1 MGTIIHH
8 AIVVTGGKEML
19 IEAAMTAQN
28 MGFTVLGP
36 GPSLINGY
44 CSMLVCPD
52 GSKEYWPSS
61 DVFDKKRAEFCKW
74 LEALRDNNSKRE
86 PEWIEIAFGSEFR
99 PEIINDCFI
108 DY

>member
-44 CSMLVCPD
+44 CSMLICPD
-52 GSKEYWPSS
+52 GSKECWRTFVCS
-61 DVFDKKRAEFCKW
+61 
-74 LEALRDNNSKRE
+74 SKRRMNMKYKL
-86 PEWIEIAFGSEFR
+86 IAICLLFFVILS
-99 PEIINDCFI
+99 
-108 DY
+108 